1 MSVGLKQTFVGLGF
15 GLCVVDHLHLSFPAG
30 VGE

>member
-1 MSVGLKQTFVGLGF
+1 MVKLGIGLGL
-15 GLCVVDHLHLSFPAG
+15 GLCVVDHLHLSAIPAG